1 MIHRL
6 LAALV
11 PLHDRGAV
19 LGDLYEEFPP
29 GSTRMTVRR
38 LLALTGVALRY
49 EVEPYLRG
57 TGGRAAVTLL
67 AAGLGLMCAARSA
80 GASWA
85 GAEIPAG
92 YDPVSGAVLELWASP
107 YALGLLS
114 ALAAG
119 LVTGRAGG
127 RGRPGSLDD
136 TPRGHAAIALS
147 VLAALSAPAL
157 PVGLVAAGLCL
168 SGAWVG
174 AAARHE
180 GAPPRTRASRASR

>member
-6 LAALV
+6 VAALV
-11 PLHDRGAV
+11 PLHDRDAI

-29 GSTRMTVRR
+29 GSLRMAVRR
-38 LLALTGVALRY
+38 LLALTRVALRY

-57 TGGRAAVTLL
+57 TGGRAAVALL
-67 AAGLGLMCAARSA
+67 AAGLGLMCAVRAA
-80 GASWA
+80 GAAWA

-127 RGRPGSLDD
+127 RARPGRLDD
-136 TPRGHAAIALS
+136 APRRHAAIAVS

-157 PVGLVAAGLCL
+157 PVGLAAAGLCMA
-168 SGAWVG
+168 GAWSG
-174 AAARHE
+174 SAARRE
-180 GAPPRTRASRASR
+180 ATLPRTRALG

>member
-1 MIHRL
+1 MIQRL

-29 GSTRMTVRR
+29 GSIRMTVRR

-57 TGGRAAVTLL
+57 TGGRAAVALL
-67 AAGLGLMCAARSA
+67 AACLGLMCAARAA
-80 GASWA
+80 GAVWS

-92 YDPVSGAVLELWASP
+92 YDPVSGAVLELWTSP

-127 RGRPGSLDD
+127 DRRPGSLDD
-136 TPRGHAAIALS
+136 TPRRHAAIALS
-147 VLAALSAPAL
+147 VVAALSAPA
-157 PVGLVAAGLCL
+157 PPIGLAAAGLCL
-168 SGAWVG
+168 SGAGLG
-174 AAARHE
+174 AAARRE
-180 GAPPRTRASRASR
+180 GAPPCTRAPR